1 MKEHDNIK
9 VSVCVSVPLVLLKDF
24 DLIAKKK
31 GLKRSGMVTTL
42 MQRVVEKEKTNPS

>member
-1 MKEHDNIK
+1 MKEYETMK
-9 VSVCVSVPLVLLKDF
+9 VPMSCSVPLGLLREF
-24 DLIAKKK
+24 DIIAKKK